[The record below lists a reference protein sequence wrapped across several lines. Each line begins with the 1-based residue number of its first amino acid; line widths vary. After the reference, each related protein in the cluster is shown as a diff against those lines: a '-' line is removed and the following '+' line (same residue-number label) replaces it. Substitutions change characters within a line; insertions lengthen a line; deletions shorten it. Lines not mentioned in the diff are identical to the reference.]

1 MTGRELFAKLSGVVA
16 VAKTATGIIPAPIFR
31 LTWPMVCSFPGVAGI
46 ALRYLYAA
54 RLCPEIGTNVRIGP
68 GCTIE
73 FFDRLRCGDNVSIH
87 RGCYLDARGTITI
100 GNDVSIA
107 HDTSL
112 VAFEHSWDDPDT
124 PIKYNP
130 LIEAPIV
137 IADDV
142 WIGAGVRVLAGANI
156 ASRSVI
162 AAGAVVTR
170 GEYGQGVYAGVPAK
184 KKVDLA

>member
-1 MTGRELFAKLSGVVA
+1 MTGRELFAQLSGVVA
-16 VAKTATGIIPAPIFR
+16 AATRATSHIPAPLFR
-31 LTWPMVCSFPGVAGI
+31 LTWPLVCSLPGVVGI
-46 ALRYLYAA
+46 AVRYIYAA
-54 RLCPEIGTNVRIGP
+54 RLCQSVGHNVRIGP

-73 FFDRLRCGDNVSIH
+73 FFDRLSCGDNVSIH
-87 RGCYLDARGTITI
+87 RGCYLDARGRITI

-112 VAFEHSWDDPDT
+112 VAFEHSWDDPT
-124 PIKYNP
+124 VPIKYNP
-130 LIEAPIV
+130 LVPAPII

-142 WIGAGVRVLAGANI
+142 WIGAGVRVLAGADI
-156 ASRSVI
+156 ASRTVI

-184 KKVDLA
+184 KKLELP